1 MLIANRLALIQ
12 FSEPDLLTCF
22 QLIAATI
29 ITCDFVASEGFSVQD
44 RRVILLYGFEASCF
58 TLSLVANMRA
68 LLYTNVG
75 AVIAAR
81 SCLPIFV
88 STVEVVSGKYP
99 LPSVRSVLALSVVAL
114 CACGYATDL
123 TIIVSDHKGMFWLA
137 VYVSVLTFQILYG
150 KWLITAVSISH
161 LERVLFTN
169 ALGIPGLLFVAPWNH
184 DLKFFEAWHHA
195 LEAWQLISVTSVLGV
210 CISYASWRVR
220 SMIAASTFSLIG
232 MVSKMLTVVLSS
244 FNWHTNTN
252 SSTSS
257 LATCFIRLHRSCSFL
272 RKWKKAGDAR

>member
-1 MLIANRLALIQ
+1 MLIANKLALIQ

-114 CACGYATDL
+114 CACGYAATDL
-123 TIIVSDHKGMFWLA
+123 TIVVSDHKGMFWLA
-137 VYVSVLTFQILYG
+137 VYVSVLTFQIDG
-150 KWLITAVSISH
+150 K
-161 LERVLFTN
+161 
-169 ALGIPGLLFVAPWNH
+169 
-184 DLKFFEAWHHA
+184 
-195 LEAWQLISVTSVLGV
+195 
-210 CISYASWRVR
+210 
-220 SMIAASTFSLIG
+220 
-232 MVSKMLTVVLSS
+232 
-244 FNWHTNTN
+244 
-252 SSTSS
+252 
-257 LATCFIRLHRSCSFL
+257 
-272 RKWKKAGDAR
+272 